1 MATPHDPVAVRDV
14 VRYFVEHPQS
24 ADSLEGIARWRL
36 LERRLHETVHDT
48 ALAVD
53 WLVGRGYLQQ
63 IDTPGGRQLY
73 RLPAERAG
81 DAARLL
87 AEELP

>member
-1 MATPHDPVAVRDV
+1 MSMPSDQAAVHDV
-14 VRYFVEHPQS
+14 VRYFVEHPES

-36 LERRLHETVHDT
+36 LERRLQETVHDT

-63 IDTPGGRQLY
+63 IDTPGGRRLY
-73 RLPAERAG
+73 RLCAERLT
-81 DAARLL
+81 DATRLL
-87 AEELP
+87 AGGVS